1 MVIQSMFYTI
11 QADNKTSI
19 TPVGIVQLHQE

>member
-11 QADNKTSI
+11 QADNKTSL
-19 TPVGIVQLHQE
+19 TPVGIVKLHQE